1 MKLPLLPIAR
11 LLSILA
17 IIAVTGHFIAPA
29 LLELLSTHPESHLLL
44 PFFNIA
50 AIFAASFISFHAS
63 AKTRIPSFVTAIFF
77 GIAAR
82 PFLENA
88 IGSEGLLGVIVG
100 LAATLILFGGG
111 IETPFKQFRESIAKI
126 LVLSIPGMI
135 VTAVLTSQ
143 TAHWIGS
150 GSSTPLLVSS
160 AILLGAALA
169 STDPAA
175 IIPILKGL
183 RFKNTSTKTIII
195 SESALTDAVGALL
208 TVTFLGLIIAGETF
222 GTVTAGYSLALFS
235 ADSVKILL
243 EQIILG
249 GVFGFIGFLM
259 LEGFMRFKRRHA
271 GEFDAD
277 AAFFLFVPI
286 VIFALSL
293 VAGGSGYLAAFVAGL
308 LFKIKEN
315 IHQTDQFFNRS
326 IEGFLKPTVFL
337 LLGALVDLEALW
349 KFAAIGIP
357 LALLF
362 IFVIRPLVVMLSLG
376 PFAFF
381 GKRKTSFRELL
392 FISFVRETGAIPA
405 VLLISIASF
414 NIPQSEMIITVG
426 LWVILLTLLIE
437 PPLTPWFAKWL
448 KVAEPIKE
456 SDNVVG
462 EISDKPFVVLGTR
475 GFSFLRRLPFVMDWA
490 QRHHIDKVAVLLCLE
505 GRYTKKLEKEMRV
518 KLEETL
524 KDIELSNTA
533 SGKQT
538 VEVTLISN
546 KGFLQNNIS
555 NLAQTEEE
563 LTVIFIGRKV
573 LDYRLEE
580 IKQLPVPLYFL
591 D

>member
-17 IIAVTGHFIAPA
+17 IIAATGHFVAPE
-29 LLELLSTHPESHLLL
+29 LLELLSTHQESHLLL

-135 VTAVLTSQ
+135 VTAILTSQ
-143 TAHWIGS
+143 TAHWIGA
-150 GSSTPLLVSS
+150 GSTTPLLVSS
-160 AILLGAALA
+160 AILLGAVLA

-175 IIPILKGL
+175 IIPILKKL
-183 RFKNTSTKTIII
+183 RFKNTCTKTIII

-208 TVTFLGLIIAGETF
+208 TVTFLGLI
-222 GTVTAGYSLALFS
+222 TAGITFTTVLDGYGQALLS
-235 ADSVKILL
+235 AESIKILL

-259 LEGFMRFKRRHA
+259 LEGFMRFKRRHSN
-271 GEFDAD
+271 EFDAD

-293 VAGGSGYLAAFVAGL
+293 AAGGSGYLAAFVAGL

-349 KFAAIGIP
+349 KFAAIGVP

-362 IFVIRPLVVMLSLG
+362 IFVIRPLVVMASLG
-376 PFAFF
+376 PFALF
-381 GKRKTSFRELL
+381 GKRTSFKELL

-414 NIPQSEMIITVG
+414 GIPQSEMIVTIG

-448 KVAEPIKE
+448 KVAEPIKDSE
-456 SDNVVG
+456 DVVG
-462 EISDKPFVVLGTR
+462 EISDQPFVVLGTR

-490 QRHHIDKVAVLLCLE
+490 EKHHIPKVAVLLCLE
-505 GRYTKKLEKEMRV
+505 GRHTKKLENEMRN
-518 KLEETL
+518 KLTATL
-524 KDIELSNTA
+524 REIELANTA
-533 SGKQT
+533 DGKKT

-546 KGFLQNNIS
+546 KGFLQDNIS
-555 NLAQTEEE
+555 NLAKTEEE